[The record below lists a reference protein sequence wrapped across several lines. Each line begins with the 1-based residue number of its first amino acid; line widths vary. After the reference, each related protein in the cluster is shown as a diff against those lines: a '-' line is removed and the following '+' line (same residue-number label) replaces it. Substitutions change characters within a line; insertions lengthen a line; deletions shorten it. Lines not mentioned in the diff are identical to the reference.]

1 MKPVNFLQKA
11 VFANPECRGMSL
23 RLLKLR
29 GLSAAMAERSICEG
43 AVICHNGHLYPV

>member
-1 MKPVNFLQKA
+1 MKVPYFLQSLG
-11 VFANPECRGMSL
+11 FANQECRGMSL

-43 AVICHNGHLYPV
+43 AVLCHNGHPYPV

>member
-1 MKPVNFLQKA
+1 MRGKEFLQKTA
-11 VFANPECRGMSL
+11 FANQECRGMSL

-43 AVICHNGHLYPV
+43 AVLCHNGHPYPV

>member
-1 MKPVNFLQKA
+1 MKLKNFLQTTDVAKQ
-11 VFANPECRGMSL
+11 ECRGMSL

-43 AVICHNGHLYPV
+43 AVLCHNGHLYPV

>member
-1 MKPVNFLQKA
+1 MSSKHCVAKSSL
-11 VFANPECRGMSL
+11 FAHPECRGIAL

-43 AVICHNGHLYPV
+43 AVL

>member
-1 MKPVNFLQKA
+1 MKLKIFLQPA
-11 VFANPECRGMSL
+11 VVANQECRGMSL

-43 AVICHNGHLYPV
+43 AVLCHNGHPYPV

>member
-1 MKPVNFLQKA
+1 MKAVNFLQKE
-11 VFANPECRGMSL
+11 VFANPECRGISL

-43 AVICHNGHLYPV
+43 AVLCHNGHPYPV

>member
-1 MKPVNFLQKA
+1 MKLKNFLQTA
-11 VFANPECRGMSL
+11 DVANQECRGMSL

-43 AVICHNGHLYPV
+43 AVLCHNGHPYPV